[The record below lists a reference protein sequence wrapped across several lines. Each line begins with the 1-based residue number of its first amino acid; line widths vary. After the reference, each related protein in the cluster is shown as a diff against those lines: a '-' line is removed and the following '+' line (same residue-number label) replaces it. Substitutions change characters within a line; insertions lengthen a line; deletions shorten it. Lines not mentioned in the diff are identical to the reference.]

1 MTMKL
6 IERRREADTAFAAV
20 RHREHVWATT
30 TRSVRAWSK
39 RHRAAVIV
47 GSGFTAGLAT
57 SLLPIAPLMRLASAF
72 AGAASLML
80 EGPFLRL
87 LAAQRQDASAVR
99 VPPATTAP

>member
-1 MTMKL
+1 MKL
-6 IERRREADTAFAAV
+6 IERRREADQALADV
-20 RHREHVWATT
+20 RHRERVWAAA

-39 RHRAAVIV
+39 RHREAVIV

-57 SLLPIAPLMRLASAF
+57 SLLPIAALMRLASAF

-87 LAAQRQDASAVR
+87 LAAQRHDAATVR
-99 VPPATTAP
+99 VPPSTTAP

>member
-1 MTMKL
+1 MNMKL
-6 IERRREADTAFAAV
+6 IERRREADRALAAV

-47 GSGFTAGLAT
+47 GSGFTAGVAT

-99 VPPATTAP
+99 VPPSTTAP